1 MARIVLPI
9 AGAVV
14 GTFFGNPALG
24 FAIGSALGNIVDPLK
39 IDGPG
44 IGDLQIQTGRENVPR
59 PIIYGTAAVSGN
71 LIFSGT
77 PIVTKRKA
85 SGGGKGA
92 PKVTES
98 RQALTFAIRVCEG
111 PIGGILRI
119 WEDEKL
125 VYDVRVSPEIPAADT
140 ALFAA
145 GINIHLGA
153 EDQLPD
159 AAIEA
164 EVGTGLAPYHRGSCY
179 VVFVGKDLTDTG
191 GRIQQYRF
199 EVSANAI
206 GNTEPTLQINLTA
219 IPGSSN
225 VAGVAYVN
233 GLFIR
238 WTGFPPQLPQS
249 SVDCVNW
256 SVGTVDSEFFS
267 GQSDS
272 PPVFF
277 NGLWRVIS
285 GAGFTTL
292 YNSTNGSDWINA
304 GPAPFA
310 GESSVANSAIVSGD
324 WYVWDGLRRLWIN
337 DGVSW
342 SNAGVVTDI
351 PGSTFFRRLRSN
363 GVSIVAVAS
372 NSKIVRSVDG
382 LLWSDVTNP
391 LMGTPKTVDWSPADN
406 AYFAFSTVANVP
418 TVWRSTD
425 GGLTWQDLG
434 IISTSQDPF
443 DILAISETDWVFG
456 QRGSASIKCSPSPV
470 FSIALSPGD
479 PVPLSNVVA
488 DISARAQLSASE
500 IDTSMLT
507 GVVNGYV
514 LGGFF
519 SASSALDPLRA
530 GHFFDAGEWDG
541 KIRFVP
547 RGGDPVAAITED
559 ELVGD
564 PEETRRGQALE
575 FPRKLHL
582 QYQNAVAGYAPAKH
596 TAERISQD
604 VRVTGEIGASTP
616 EVMDSDEAARRASIM
631 LKISWI
637 ESAGQVTF
645 AIPDS
650 YSWITT
656 TDIITLAVR
665 GKTTRLRVETA
676 EVADGIMTLT
686 CQRDR
691 SSALSSNAIGTV
703 ITPPPPP
710 ASTNPGVTEWHWLN
724 IPALADTHDVLGSYF
739 AAAGSSEGW
748 AGAVLQ
754 RSTDGGA
761 TYSDTVVSSDAV
773 LGTLL
778 DPLPAAPA
786 DFTDAQNVIRVSLV
800 NPGDELE
807 SVTYEQ
813 MLSEQNA
820 VAIGG
825 PGGWEIVQF
834 QTAAEESPGIWQ
846 LSTLLRGRLNTT
858 PLAHAVGD
866 GFVELA
872 GVNLVD
878 NNVAHIGA
886 TLTHRGVGIGSS
898 PESAT
903 VSAETYQPANTQREW
918 APEQVSAMLSGGML
932 SASWIARHR
941 FGTSV
946 YPVASINL
954 MGYRVT
960 IAGAGG
966 QIEVD
971 TMSTSASV
979 DVSTLSAPLTVSVG
993 AINRITGVGDLA
1005 TVEVP

>member
-1 MARIVLPI
+1 
-9 AGAVV
+9 
-14 GTFFGNPALG
+14 
-24 FAIGSALGNIVDPLK
+24 
-39 IDGPG
+39 
-44 IGDLQIQTGRENVPR
+44 
-59 PIIYGTAAVSGN
+59 
-71 LIFSGT
+71 
-77 PIVTKRKA
+77 
-85 SGGGKGA
+85 
-92 PKVTES
+92 
-98 RQALTFAIRVCEG
+98 
-111 PIGGILRI
+111 
-119 WEDEKL
+119 
-125 VYDVRVSPEIPAADT
+125 
-140 ALFAA
+140 
-145 GINIHLGA
+145 
-153 EDQLPD
+153 
-159 AAIEA
+159 
-164 EVGTGLAPYHRGSCY
+164 
-179 VVFVGKDLTDTG
+179 
-191 GRIQQYRF
+191 
-199 EVSANAI
+199 
-206 GNTEPTLQINLTA
+206 
-219 IPGSSN
+219 
-225 VAGVAYVN
+225 
-233 GLFIR
+233 
-238 WTGFPPQLPQS
+238 
-249 SVDCVNW
+249 
-256 SVGTVDSEFFS
+256 
-267 GQSDS
+267 
-272 PPVFF
+272 
-277 NGLWRVIS
+277 
-285 GAGFTTL
+285 
-292 YNSTNGSDWINA
+292 
-304 GPAPFA
+304 
-310 GESSVANSAIVSGD
+310 
-324 WYVWDGLRRLWIN
+324 
-337 DGVSW
+337 
-342 SNAGVVTDI
+342 
-351 PGSTFFRRLRSN
+351 
-363 GVSIVAVAS
+363 
-372 NSKIVRSVDG
+372 
-382 LLWSDVTNP
+382 
-391 LMGTPKTVDWSPADN
+391 
-406 AYFAFSTVANVP
+406 
-418 TVWRSTD
+418 
-425 GGLTWQDLG
+425 
-434 IISTSQDPF
+434 
-443 DILAISETDWVFG
+443 
-456 QRGSASIKCSPSPV
+456 
-470 FSIALSPGD
+470 
-479 PVPLSNVVA
+479 
-488 DISARAQLSASE
+488 
-500 IDTSMLT
+500 
-507 GVVNGYV
+507 
-514 LGGFF
+514 
-519 SASSALDPLRA
+519 
-530 GHFFDAGEWDG
+530 
-541 KIRFVP
+541 
-547 RGGDPVAAITED
+547 
-559 ELVGD
+559 
-564 PEETRRGQALE
+564 
-575 FPRKLHL
+575 
-582 QYQNAVAGYAPAKH
+582 
-596 TAERISQD
+596 
-604 VRVTGEIGASTP
+604 
-616 EVMDSDEAARRASIM
+616 M

-656 TDIITLAVR
+656 TDIVTLAVR

-761 TYSDTVVSSDAV
+761 TYSDTVVSSGAV
-773 LGTLL
+773 IGTLL

-825 PGGWEIVQF
+825 PAGWEIVQF
-834 QTAAEESPGIWQ
+834 QSAAEESPGIWQ

-872 GVNLVD
+872 GVNLVS